1 LPERAT
7 IEENL
12 KTEFRI
18 RTEIKKESCKDNSD
32 EIAAL
37 KNKLNASL
45 KEIHTLKTVISQL
58 KTIIEKLVE
67 ENCMDET

>member
-37 KNKLNASL
+37 KYKLNASL
-45 KEIHTLKTVISQL
+45 KEIHTLKTIIFQL
-58 KTIIEKLVE
+58 QTIIEKLVE

>member
-18 RTEIKKESCKDNSD
+18 STEIKKESYKDNSD

-37 KNKLNASL
+37 KYKLNASL
-45 KEIHTLKTVISQL
+45 KEIHTLKTIIFQL
-58 KTIIEKLVE
+58 QTIIEKLVE
-67 ENCMDET
+67 ENSMDQL